1 MCYLIVA
8 VGLLATQI
16 LQGLKEGLDRHE
28 TGTCKPCSFFF
39 FKALLLV
46 LNLCSLS
53 LHRELVVKLFLVYL
67 GEGAL
72 AKFGTSMKEKT

>member
-1 MCYLIVA
+1 MQA
-8 VGLLATQI
+8 MQLL
-16 LQGLKEGLDRHE
+16 
-28 TGTCKPCSFFF
+28 F